1 METQQE
7 GVWGTHLLL
16 RGVRRA
22 AEDTS
27 SCRKAGGH
35 PSEFSS
41 PDPESGTSQRLASV
55 LSVAWT
61 GAQLGSA
68 LVSACGGPMP
78 MAELRAHCTSLL
90 PPKEECPGA
99 GALLL
104 VSGHTVNSV
113 VFAIT
118 VS

>member
-1 METQQE
+1 M
-7 GVWGTHLLL
+7 LL

-78 MAELRAHCTSLL
+78 MAELSQWEAPRFPSIDQVLFTYR
-90 PPKEECPGA
+90 
-99 GALLL
+99 
-104 VSGHTVNSV
+104 T
-113 VFAIT
+113 
-118 VS
+118 

>member
-1 METQQE
+1 M
-7 GVWGTHLLL
+7 
-16 RGVRRA
+16 RRA